1 VLGAASLLTLVTLA
15 GLVAGFG
22 REWLLVASWGAGA
35 RTDAFVIA
43 MFVPEAVRS
52 MLAAGLLTSSA
63 LSLWQARAPDQR
75 GRWFSQL
82 SLVFALG
89 SLGLATVF
97 SVGAPWLVRLMGPG
111 LSAAQHADTVSAL
124 AILAWSLPG
133 LILQAWWAVPRQ
145 AAGHFLLAGMGSLLY
160 NLPAMLYLAWRREQ
174 AQEAQL
180 CWVFVLGSA
189 LMGLIMLPSALRGG
203 LRPVPLA
210 GCLAPVQEL
219 GRKLAPLLGSAM
231 AGQGLTLLERIVA
244 SYLGEGVVTAVNLA
258 RKLINL
264 PLIALQSLNQ
274 VLLSLMSRVEAERV
288 KLLQKGLSVVTIVSL
303 PAAVGLMLGS
313 PALVALL
320 FPKVQGTQVV
330 VPLLAGYAAILVL
343 AGWNTLL
350 ARYHYAEGD
359 TRGPVLAELRGSL
372 LQAVMLPALAWLAG
386 AMGIVWALLLGT
398 LLTGQLLL
406 KVPALRQGLGLR
418 PQAMVCAA
426 VLLLNWFVLRPNLSA
441 DLAWQLAEAVAAAAV
456 CLCGMALWL
465 RPWGKGA
472 QPDRIG

>member
-75 GRWFSQL
+75 STWFSQL

-89 SLGLATVF
+89 SVLLAALIC
-97 SVGAPWLVRLMGPG
+97 VGASPLVHLMGPG
-111 LSAAQHADTVSAL
+111 LSAAQHIETAQAL
-124 AILAWSLPG
+124 SILAWCLPG
-133 LILQAWWAVPRQ
+133 LMLQAWWAVPRQ
-145 AAGHFLLAGMGSLLY
+145 AAGHFLLAGLGSLLY
-160 NLPAMLYLAWRREQ
+160 NLPAMLYLAWRRDA
-174 AQEAQL
+174 AQPAVL
-180 CWVFVLGSA
+180 CAVFVLGSA
-189 LMGLIMLPSALRGG
+189 LMGLIMLPSALQGG
-203 LRPVPLA
+203 LRRVPMQ
-210 GCLAPVQEL
+210 GCGAAIREL
-219 GRKLAPLLGSAM
+219 GAKLAPLLGSAL

-288 KLLQKGLSVVTIVSL
+288 ALLRKGLSAVTIVSL
-303 PAAVGLMLGS
+303 PAAVGLTLGS

-359 TRGPVLAELRGSL
+359 TRGPVVAELRGSL
-372 LQAVMLPALAWLAG
+372 LQALALPLLAWWMG
-386 AMGIVWALLLGT
+386 SVGIVWALLLGT

-406 KVPALRQGLGLR
+406 KVPALRHGLGLR
-418 PQAMVCAA
+418 PQAAVCAA
-426 VLLLNWFVLRPNLSA
+426 LMGLSWFVLRPRLSVA
-441 DLAWQLAEAVAAAAV
+441 PAWQLAEASLAGLL
-456 CLCGMALWL
+456 CLIGAALWL
-465 RPWGKGA
+465 RPWTKA
-472 QPDRIG
+472 HVPASQ